1 MLDLYSP
8 QPLLVSPAASRVLPD
23 GASLLKRGQ
32 NRASAQSMNRP
43 LARILA
49 TDPPLLI
56 QSSPHC
62 LQFAL
67 HGPLATCRETLW
79 APEQELS
86 GVQVRAQFA
95 GREWSPRCQFGLQ
108 PLAHPWSEPHAWHQ
122 SMAFVSCSGP
132 KCSTSVSELFPRS
145 KLKIFFSRKWLLK
158 LSVQNSL
165 SISRNLAFHLSPKFV
180 GVL

>member
-1 MLDLYSP
+1 MLYLCSP

-23 GASLLKRGQ
+23 RASLLKRGQ

-79 APEQELS
+79 APEQELA

-95 GREWSPRCQFGLQ
+95 GREWSSRCQFGLHRCPTPGVSHVLGIRAW
-108 PLAHPWSEPHAWHQ
+108 PLSLAVAPNVLPL
-122 SMAFVSCSGP
+122 C
-132 KCSTSVSELFPRS
+132 
-145 KLKIFFSRKWLLK
+145 
-158 LSVQNSL
+158 QNCFQGAS
-165 SISRNLAFHLSPKFV
+165 
-180 GVL
+180 